1 MNQELMLTVDD
12 SSSGIYVTNI
22 DDITYAVTELV
33 FQNDRDF
40 SDNPEEAR
48 KFRTEMNTNAKLLH
62 SQRMKLTKEHDKTDD
77 FAQVMAEMNR
87 LEKLLT
93 AEADKVKPVI
103 AADDAQAIRR
113 RDTVLKAMYESN
125 EVPFVS
131 FEDVKKAIGDAW
143 YKADADDNKIEAQ
156 IASYT
161 AKLQKQQVEWQMT
174 VEALPRK
181 VSGVRK
187 AIEAADAH
195 VVAVAPVL

>member
-1 MNQELMLTVDD
+1 MNNELVLTVDN
-12 SSSGIYVTNI
+12 SSNGIYETNI
-22 DDITYAVTELV
+22 DDITDAVTELV
-33 FQNDRDF
+33 MQNDSDF
-40 SDNPEEAR
+40 CDNPDAAR

-62 SQRMKLTKEHDKTDD
+62 NQRIKLTKEHDKTDD
-77 FAQVMAEMNR
+77 FARVMSEMYR
-87 LEKLLT
+87 LEKMLT
-93 AEADKVKPVI
+93 TEADKVKPVI
-103 AADDAQAIRR
+103 AADDAKAIRR

-131 FEDVKKAIGDAW
+131 FDDVKKAIGDAW
-143 YKADADDNKIEAQ
+143 YNADADDNKIEAQ

-161 AKLQKQQVEWQMT
+161 AKLQKQQLEWQMT

-187 AIEAADAH
+187 AIEAADGH